1 MTTTMQQ
8 VAARAS
14 VSSAT
19 VSKFLNTPHRVAP
32 LTGQRIAEA
41 IEELG
46 YVRNDAARQL
56 RAGSSTTIGLLAF
69 DVGNPFFV
77 DLARR
82 VEGYAASRGLSV
94 LLANSDGSE
103 ERERGYLEL
112 FEQQRVGGV
121 LVSPVGDIEQQLER
135 LHRREI
141 PVVIVDKQV
150 RPDLNASVSIDDVEG
165 GYMAAAHLISR
176 GCRRLAFVG
185 GPSGLRQVDDRLA
198 GAHRAVAAHEGISIE
213 VIAVQERSVDVGRA
227 IGERLLLRP
236 GTDRPDGVFAMN
248 DRLAFGL
255 LQTLVVSGR
264 VRVPDEI
271 AVIGYDDIEFASA
284 AVVPLSSIR
293 QPRAEFAKAAVE
305 LLSGTANPPRQVV
318 LEPHLVVRASTR
330 QR

>member
-8 VAARAS
+8 VAVRAS
-14 VSSAT
+14 VSPAT

-32 LTGQRIAEA
+32 LTGQRIAAA

-56 RAGSSTTIGLLAF
+56 RAGNSTTIGLLAF

-94 LLANSDGSE
+94 LLANSDGSN

-112 FEQQRVGGV
+112 FEQQRVHGV
-121 LVSPVGDIEQQLER
+121 LVSPIGDVERQLER

-141 PVVIVDKQV
+141 PVVVVDKQV
-150 RPDLNASVSIDDVEG
+150 RPDLNASVSIDDVQG
-165 GYMAAAHLISR
+165 GYTAAAHLISR
-176 GCRRLAFVG
+176 GCRRLMFVG
-185 GPSGLRQVDDRLA
+185 GPTGLRQADDRLA
-198 GAHRAVAAHEGISIE
+198 GARRAVADREGVTIE
-213 VIAVQERSVDVGRA
+213 TVDVSDRSVDAGRM
-227 IGERLLLRP
+227 IGERILIRP
-236 GTDRPDGVFAMN
+236 PADRPDGVFAMN

-255 LQTLVVSGR
+255 LQTLVVEGR

-271 AVIGYDDIEFASA
+271 AVIGYDDIEFAAA

-293 QPRAEFAKAAVE
+293 QPRAEFARTAVE
-305 LLSGTANPPRQVV
+305 LLEEPSPEPRQVV
-318 LEPHLVVRASTR
+318 LEPELVVRESTR
-330 QR
+330 VR

>member
-1 MTTTMQQ
+1 MTTMQQ
-8 VAARAS
+8 VALRAS
-14 VSSAT
+14 VSPAT

-32 LTGQRIAEA
+32 PTGKRIAEA

-82 VEGYAASRGLSV
+82 MEGYAAGQGLSV
-94 LLANSDGSE
+94 LLANSDGSN

-112 FEQQRVGGV
+112 FEQQRVAGV

-135 LHRREI
+135 LHRRDI

-176 GCRRLAFVG
+176 GCQRLAFVG
-185 GPSGLRQVDDRLA
+185 GPAGLRQADDRLA
-198 GAHRAVAAHEGISIE
+198 GAHRAAEAHQGVTIE
-213 VIAVQERSVDVGRA
+213 TIPVSDRSVDEGRSV
-227 IGERLLLRP
+227 GERLLLRP
-236 GTDRPDGVFAMN
+236 AAERPDGVFAMN

-284 AVVPLSSIR
+284 AVVPLSTIR
-293 QPRAEFAKAAVE
+293 QPRAEFARAAVE
-305 LLSGTANPPRQVV
+305 LLSGAGGAHRQVV
-318 LEPHLVVRASTR
+318 LEPQLVVRESTR